1 MHQITNL
8 SLTQNIKL
16 ENESQN
22 NVWNPKVFL
31 QSLKVSIANRTPKK
45 ILHASSI
52 CFEKKVS
59 YTNPQ
64 FQHDIIVTFFSL
76 PYFLDSTFGL
86 LILISSVRLKSS
98 IWYLGFLANF
108 KLSGKTSVSQHN
120 SNHLVFLLTPAY
132 KLMPSQHTYQYSSLM
147 KLISSG
153 R

>member
-120 SNHLVFLLTPAY
+120 SNHLVFLLTLAY